1 MFCIYPYVAPKFV
14 YSEMAA
20 RLRAPFQHL
29 YPPPYFR
36 RGARVLMLASK
47 VPVAIHSR
55 ARDRF
60 VTSPLKGGH
69 VILLDFPVSCVTCG
83 LSAFV
88 RPKLRTSI

>member
-29 YPPPYFR
+29 YPPPYFGR
-36 RGARVLMLASK
+36 SARVLMLASK

-69 VILLDFPVSCVTCG
+69 VILLDFPVSCVAQKRPLCEL
-83 LSAFV
+83 LS
-88 RPKLRTSI
+88 